1 LFFFKIWY
9 YIVKPFSCINQIR
22 MKKQTIILSLIFIF
36 SMISNAQVLLL
47 QENFQ
52 DWKAEAGIAPEPPS
66 KSPTGVEYSFSKKL
80 VDAKTQGTFTSNAL
94 VVQPEQSI
102 GTTGRADGN
111 GSPTKGRIIMKGTK
125 TYLQLPQLPSMG
137 KVIIK
142 ASAGTDLKEF
152 KIQASA
158 DGKNFEDVANTLTP
172 CEKAVIKAF
181 SFNLSFAKPIVLRI
195 VPNSSSAINIWD
207 IEIYS
212 L

>member
-1 LFFFKIWY
+1 
-9 YIVKPFSCINQIR
+9 
-22 MKKQTIILSLIFIF
+22 MKKTTLLFALLLF
-36 SMISNAQVLLL
+36 VAISNAQVLLV

-66 KSPTGVEYSFSKKL
+66 KSPTGVEYSFTKKL

-125 TYLQLPQLPSMG
+125 TYLQLPQLPSAG

-158 DGKNFEDVANTLTP
+158 DGKVFEDVANTITP
-172 CEKAVIKAF
+172 CEKAVTKAF
-181 SFNLSFAKPIVLRI
+181 TFNLSFSKPTVLRI

-207 IEIYS
+207 IEIYA

>member
-1 LFFFKIWY
+1 MFFFKIWY

-111 GSPTKGRIIMKGTK
+111 GSPTKGLFNNEMVRT
-125 TYLQLPQLPSMG
+125 LPHKHELKS
-137 KVIIK
+137 VI
-142 ASAGTDLKEF
+142 SRPDNRSCRHPDYAGW
-152 KIQASA
+152 Q
-158 DGKNFEDVANTLTP
+158 
-172 CEKAVIKAF
+172 
-181 SFNLSFAKPIVLRI
+181 
-195 VPNSSSAINIWD
+195 
-207 IEIYS
+207 
-212 L
+212 